1 MDARVA
7 VGAVDLVEGHV
18 EEVGDFG
25 VGNCCDSHAML
36 LEHHHH
42 PLFDLLH
49 LGGSMLW
56 LPSTVLSPGVW
67 PVPELV
73 EFESKLHN
81 MCAGISSK
89 YYRVEP
95 EACMTTSFSWRTTM
109 TIICKKTDEEVEK
122 YASTGAFLLAA
133 ELHFDVCLYKMR
145 RRQARL
151 KIIKANFSINLE
163 TRILSLCKSELSM
176 VAKQMLGKVLIT
188 ARAKLGLTQWKNYL
202 CHI

>member
-1 MDARVA
+1 
-7 VGAVDLVEGHV
+7 
-18 EEVGDFG
+18 
-25 VGNCCDSHAML
+25 
-36 LEHHHH
+36 
-42 PLFDLLH
+42 
-49 LGGSMLW
+49 
-56 LPSTVLSPGVW
+56 
-67 PVPELV
+67 
-73 EFESKLHN
+73 
-81 MCAGISSK
+81 
-89 YYRVEP
+89 
-95 EACMTTSFSWRTTM
+95 M
-109 TIICKKTDEEVEK
+109 TIISKKTDEDVEK

-133 ELHFDVCLYKMR
+133 ELHFDIRLYMR

>member
-1 MDARVA
+1 MVAACVDARVA

-18 EEVGDFG
+18 EEVGDIG

-49 LGGSMLW
+49 LGRSMLW

-81 MCAGISSK
+81 MCPGISSK

-122 YASTGAFLLAA
+122 YASTGAFLLAV
-133 ELHFDVCLYKMR
+133 ELHFDVCLY
-145 RRQARL
+145 
-151 KIIKANFSINLE
+151 
-163 TRILSLCKSELSM
+163 
-176 VAKQMLGKVLIT
+176 
-188 ARAKLGLTQWKNYL
+188 
-202 CHI
+202 

>member
-1 MDARVA
+1 
-7 VGAVDLVEGHV
+7 
-18 EEVGDFG
+18 
-25 VGNCCDSHAML
+25 
-36 LEHHHH
+36 
-42 PLFDLLH
+42 
-49 LGGSMLW
+49 
-56 LPSTVLSPGVW
+56 
-67 PVPELV
+67 
-73 EFESKLHN
+73 
-81 MCAGISSK
+81 
-89 YYRVEP
+89 
-95 EACMTTSFSWRTTM
+95 M

-122 YASTGAFLLAA
+122 YANTGAFLLAA

-163 TRILSLCKSELSM
+163 SRILSLCKSELSM